1 MDIKYYKNL
10 AAAYATIKE
19 GTFIIPEEVPAN
31 ERTAFHGAA
40 AAAHKAGKTHF
51 NFGGKKHPVTMK
63 NDTAKAIADETQCP
77 KCKGEGCDHCD
88 GKGTHEAYKSCSSKS
103 KKEGYED
110 FDKVLKKKKKT
121 GEDDPESKAAG
132 NEIEMNPKTENVRSA
147 DKKPEVYVAPDGK
160 KHTRMVPVDKE
171 VVKTKESTDM
181 SIRQKLMAVLENRG
195 EHYKS
200 ATQPE
205 TMDDTYKG
213 AGAKKMKDDNKDT
226 GEYLDLEK
234 KSHDDASK
242 AGRVTK
248 PSAKNA
254 TDKDTKGDKNIINP
268 VKDTTKAGKG
278 DPSVKESFSRV
289 VRSVANAYKSMYEEV
304 DVDHHMDHHEKHTD
318 LAKKHSDA
326 AKDARDAGASDH
338 AVHHMM
344 AADLHRSAAKK
355 HDMATSPAK
364 AAAAKSLTRKAM
376 AASQKADA
384 LDK

>member
-19 GTFIIPEEVPAN
+19 GTFVIPEEVPAN

-63 NDTAKAIADETQCP
+63 PDTAKAIADET
-77 KCKGEGCDHCD
+77 H
-88 GKGTHEAYKSCSSKS
+88 YK
-103 KKEGYED
+103 KKKNENYDNGDDDNGDDDKPEVS
-110 FDKVLKKKKKT
+110 KVLKRKKKS
-121 GEDDPESKAAG
+121 GEDDPQSTR
-132 NEIEMNPKTENVRSA
+132 NDTVSMNPKNENVKSA
-147 DKKPEVYVAPDGK
+147 DRKPEVYVAPDGK
-160 KHTRMVPVDKE
+160 KHTRMVPVDRE
-171 VVKTKESTDM
+171 IVKTKESTDM

-205 TMDDTYKG
+205 TMDDQYKG

-226 GEYLDLEK
+226 GEYKDLEK

-248 PSAKNA
+248 SSAKNP

-268 VKDTTKAGKG
+268 VKDTTKVGKG
-278 DPSVKESFSRV
+278 DPSVKESFTQV
-289 VRSVANAYKSMYEEV
+289 VKSISDAYQSMYVSKKDEV
-304 DVDHHMDHHEKHTD
+304 
-318 LAKKHSDA
+318 KK
-326 AKDARDAGASDH
+326 
-338 AVHHMM
+338 
-344 AADLHRSAAKK
+344 
-355 HDMATSPAK
+355 
-364 AAAAKSLTRKAM
+364 
-376 AASQKADA
+376 
-384 LDK
+384 

>member
-19 GTFIIPEEVPAN
+19 GTFVIPEEVPAN
-31 ERTAFHGAA
+31 ERTAFHRTA

-63 NDTAKAIADETQCP
+63 SDTAKAIADETECP
-77 KCKGEGCDHCD
+77 KCEGKGCDHCD
-88 GKGTHEAYKSCSSKS
+88 GKGTHEAYSSCSKR
-103 KKEGYED
+103 KKNEAYENYED
-110 FDKVLKKKKKT
+110 KPEASKILKRKKKS
-121 GEDDPESKAAG
+121 GEDDPQSKGDDTAS
-132 NEIEMNPKTENVRSA
+132 MNPKTENVRSA
-147 DKKPEVYVAPDGK
+147 DKKPEVYVAQDGK

-205 TMDDTYKG
+205 TMDDQYKG

-226 GEYLDLEK
+226 GEYKDLEK

-248 PSAKNA
+248 SSAKNP

-268 VKDTTKAGKG
+268 VKDTTKVGKG
-278 DPSVKESFSRV
+278 DPSVKESFTQV
-289 VRSVANAYKSMYEEV
+289 VKSISDAYQSMYV
-304 DVDHHMDHHEKHTD
+304 S
-318 LAKKHSDA
+318 KK
-326 AKDARDAGASDH
+326 G
-338 AVHHMM
+338 
-344 AADLHRSAAKK
+344 
-355 HDMATSPAK
+355 
-364 AAAAKSLTRKAM
+364 
-376 AASQKADA
+376 
-384 LDK
+384 